1 MERSGCS
8 ATGCSKSVKKV
19 VLSHARQI
27 YSYVKVDEL
36 IPEFVHPELN
46 FITQRELEKL
56 HKITGDSR
64 KVREL
69 LLILNKKGSLA
80 ACQFVACLTLEPE
93 HSSHREL
100 AKELMGSLPQNERQ
114 RIENIISKA
123 SFTSAKVCQVEQVEK
138 PLSHIEL
145 QGFLKGSDFDKL
157 NRCLWSYLQEGQ
169 YESFYKLTT
178 RMRQTQTVV
187 EYQIIGLWFE
197 SVAYIH
203 NDKDHE
209 KCISS
214 LLKPALELCKDPQV
228 TNKTILEGRLYQRL
242 SQVSLIIGKNREA
255 IDYFHMAE
263 SRLQF
268 VSRGYDRVQ
277 LLLRNA
283 KILSATS
290 PCDKERTE
298 MLYASALDCISD
310 DDPFAFSCC
319 PSLYLSKAAHHL
331 GIAFGSK
338 PSPTDEP
345 PTTIPP
351 DNIRKANEAL
361 NALSRKNFQ
370 PISIRQCEQDLVQ
383 AELLRHEGSIC
394 GALEAFE
401 DVKEKS
407 AQKGLNNLVSIAEHR
422 IKFLKQEKFKAD
434 VIDKLLE
441 DTYSQ

>member
-1 MERSGCS
+1 MERS
-8 ATGCSKSVKKV
+8 GCSKSVKKL
-19 VLSHARQI
+19 VLSRARQI

-36 IPEFVHPELN
+36 IPELVSPELR
-46 FITQRELEKL
+46 FVTQKELEKL
-56 HKITGDSR
+56 HKINGDSR

-80 ACQFVACLTLEPE
+80 ACKFVACLTLEPE
-93 HSSHREL
+93 HSGHQEL
-100 AKELMGSLPQNERQ
+100 AKELMGSLSQNERE
-114 RIENIISKA
+114 RIKNIISKA
-123 SFTSAKVCQVEQVEK
+123 TFTTAKASQVEK
-138 PLSHIEL
+138 PLPHIEL
-145 QGFLKGSDFDKL
+145 QGYLKGSKFDKL
-157 NRCLWSYLQEGQ
+157 NDRLWFYLQEGQ
-169 YESFYKLTT
+169 YESFYTLTT
-178 RMRQTQTVV
+178 RMRCQAPIIV

-203 NDKDHE
+203 NDKDHG
-209 KCISS
+209 KCISC
-214 LLKPALELCKDPQV
+214 LLKPALELCKDSQV
-228 TNKTILEGRLYQRL
+228 TNRTILEGRLYQRL
-242 SQVSLIIGKNREA
+242 SQVSLIIGKNHEA

-290 PCDKERTE
+290 PCNMERTE
-298 MLYASALDCISD
+298 MLYAAALDCISD
-310 DDPFAFSCC
+310 EDPFAFSCC

-345 PTTIPP
+345 PTTISP

-361 NALSRKNFQ
+361 SALSQKSFK
-370 PISIRQCEQDLVQ
+370 PISIRQCEQDLVK
-383 AELLRHEGSIC
+383 AELLRHEGNVC

-401 DVKEKS
+401 DVKQKS
-407 AQKGLNNLVSIAEHR
+407 TQTGLDNLISIAEHR
-422 IKFLKQEKFKAD
+422 IKFLKQEKFKAN

-441 DTYSQ
+441 DCP

>member
-1 MERSGCS
+1 MERSGC
-8 ATGCSKSVKKV
+8 ATVTGRANSVKKR
-19 VLSHARQI
+19 VLTHARQI

-36 IPEFVHPELN
+36 IPELVNPELS
-46 FITQRELEKL
+46 FVTQKELEKL
-56 HKITGDSR
+56 HKINGDSR

-69 LLILNKKGSLA
+69 LLILNRKGSLA
-80 ACQFVACLTLEPE
+80 TCKFVACLTLEPE
-93 HSSHREL
+93 HSGHQEL
-100 AKELMGSLPQNERQ
+100 AQQLMGGLSQNERE
-114 RIENIISKA
+114 RIKNIVRKA
-123 SFTSAKVCQVEQVEK
+123 TLNTAKACQVEK
-138 PLSHIEL
+138 PLPHIEL
-145 QGFLKGSDFDKL
+145 QGYLKGSKFDKL
-157 NRCLWSYLQEGQ
+157 NHRLWLYLQKGQ
-169 YESFYKLTT
+169 YESFYTLTT
-178 RMRQTQTVV
+178 RMRCQTPIVV
-187 EYQIIGLWFE
+187 EYQIVGLWFE

-203 NDKDHE
+203 KDKDHE
-209 KCISS
+209 RCISS

-242 SQVSLIIGKNREA
+242 SQISLIIGRNQEA

-290 PCDKERTE
+290 PCDRERTE

-310 DDPFAFSCC
+310 DDPYAFSCC
-319 PSLYLSKAAHHL
+319 PSIHLSLAAHHL

-345 PTTIPP
+345 PTNVSP
-351 DNIRKANEAL
+351 DNIRKVNEIL
-361 NALSRKNFQ
+361 TALSRKNFK
-370 PISIRQCEQDLVQ
+370 PISIRQCEQDLVK
-383 AELLRHEGSIC
+383 AELLRHEGNVC

-401 DVKEKS
+401 DVKQKS
-407 AQKGLNNLVSIAEHR
+407 TQNSLDNLVSMAEHR
-422 IKFLKQEKFKAD
+422 IKFLKQEKFKTD

-441 DTYSQ
+441 DCP

>member
-1 MERSGCS
+1 MERSGC
-8 ATGCSKSVKKV
+8 ATGCSKSVKKL

-27 YSYVKVDEL
+27 YNYVKVDEL
-36 IPEFVHPELN
+36 IPELVNPELS
-46 FITQRELEKL
+46 FVTQKELEKL
-56 HKITGDSR
+56 HKINGDLR

-80 ACQFVACLTLEPE
+80 ACKFVACLTLEPE
-93 HSSHREL
+93 HSGHQEL
-100 AKELMGSLPQNERQ
+100 AEELMRSLPQNEREK
-114 RIENIISKA
+114 IKNIISKA
-123 SFTSAKVCQVEQVEK
+123 TFITAKACQVEK
-138 PLSHIEL
+138 PIPHVEL
-145 QGFLKGSDFDKL
+145 QGYLKGNHFDKL
-157 NRCLWSYLQEGQ
+157 NCRLWSYLQEGQ

-178 RMRQTQTVV
+178 QMRQTPTIV

-203 NDKDHE
+203 NDNDHE

-242 SQVSLIIGKNREA
+242 SQVSLIIGKRHEA

-277 LLLRNA
+277 LLLRTA

-290 PCDKERTE
+290 HCNKERTE
-298 MLYASALDCISD
+298 MLYASALDCISV

-338 PSPTDEP
+338 PSPIDEP
-345 PTTIPP
+345 PTTISP

-361 NALSRKNFQ
+361 NALSRRNFQ
-370 PISIRQCEQDLVQ
+370 PISIRQCEQDLVK
-383 AELLRHEGSIC
+383 AELLRHEGTIC

-401 DVKEKS
+401 DVKQKS
-407 AQKGLNNLVSIAEHR
+407 IQKGLDNLVSIAEHR
-422 IKFLKQEKFKAD
+422 IKFLKQEKLKAD
-434 VIDKLLE
+434 VIDKLLK
-441 DTYSQ
+441 DSP

>member
-1 MERSGCS
+1 MERSGC
-8 ATGCSKSVKKV
+8 ATRCSKSVKKL
-19 VLSHARQI
+19 VLSCARQI

-36 IPEFVHPELN
+36 IPELVNPELS
-46 FITQRELEKL
+46 FVTQKELEKL
-56 HKITGDSR
+56 HKINGDS
-64 KVREL
+64 KKAREL
-69 LLILNKKGSLA
+69 LLILKKKGSLA
-80 ACQFVACLTLEPE
+80 ACKFVACLALEPE
-93 HSSHREL
+93 HSGHQEL
-100 AKELMGSLPQNERQ
+100 AKELMGNLSQNERE
-114 RIENIISKA
+114 RIKNIISKA
-123 SFTSAKVCQVEQVEK
+123 TLTTVKACQVEK
-138 PLSHIEL
+138 PLPHIEL
-145 QGFLKGSDFDKL
+145 QGYLKGSKFDKL
-157 NRCLWSYLQEGQ
+157 NRRLWFYLQEGQ
-169 YESFYKLTT
+169 YESFYTLTT
-178 RMRQTQTVV
+178 RMRCQTPIIV

-214 LLKPALELCKDPQV
+214 LLKPALELCNDPQV

-242 SQVSLIIGKNREA
+242 SQISLIIGKNREA

-319 PSLYLSKAAHHL
+319 PSLYLSKAALHL

-338 PSPTDEP
+338 PLPTDEP
-345 PTTIPP
+345 PTAISP

-361 NALSRKNFQ
+361 SALSWKSFK
-370 PISIRQCEQDLVQ
+370 PISIRQCEQDLVK
-383 AELLRHEGSIC
+383 AELLRHEGNVY
-394 GALEAFE
+394 GALEAFV
-401 DVKEKS
+401 DVKQKS
-407 AQKGLNNLVSIAEHR
+407 TQTGLDNLVSIAEHR
-422 IKFLKQEKFKAD
+422 IKFLKQEKFKAN

-441 DTYSQ
+441 DCP

>member
-1 MERSGCS
+1 MERSGC
-8 ATGCSKSVKKV
+8 ATGCSKSVKKL
-19 VLSHARQI
+19 VLSRARQI

-36 IPEFVHPELN
+36 IPELVNPELR
-46 FITQRELEKL
+46 FVTQKELEKL
-56 HKITGDSR
+56 YKINGDSR

-80 ACQFVACLTLEPE
+80 ACKFVACLTLEPE
-93 HSSHREL
+93 HSGHQDL
-100 AKELMGSLPQNERQ
+100 AKELMENLSQNERE
-114 RIENIISKA
+114 RIKNIISKA
-123 SFTSAKVCQVEQVEK
+123 TFTTAKACQVEK
-138 PLSHIEL
+138 PLPHIEL
-145 QGFLKGSDFDKL
+145 QGYLKGSKFDKL
-157 NRCLWSYLQEGQ
+157 NHCLWFCLQEGQ
-169 YESFYKLTT
+169 YKSFYTLTT
-178 RMRQTQTVV
+178 RMRCQTPIVV

-209 KCISS
+209 KCISN

-242 SQVSLIIGKNREA
+242 SQVSLIIGKNQEA

-298 MLYASALDCISD
+298 MLYASALDCIAD

-338 PSPTDEP
+338 PSPTVEP
-345 PTTIPP
+345 PTTISP

-361 NALSRKNFQ
+361 SALSQKSFK
-370 PISIRQCEQDLVQ
+370 PISIRQCEQDLVK
-383 AELLRHEGSIC
+383 AELLRHEGNVC

-401 DVKEKS
+401 AVKQKS
-407 AQKGLNNLVSIAEHR
+407 TQTGLDNLVSIAEHR

-441 DTYSQ
+441 DCP